1 MAIISII
8 TVNYNNKR
16 GLERTIKSVVSQTYP
31 NIEYIV
37 IDGGS
42 SDESKE
48 LIENNKDNIAYWVS
62 EKDAGIY
69 DAMNK
74 GIAKAS
80 GEYLLFLNSGDY
92 LKDKFA
98 IERVVLKGLTADLE
112 IYRQK
117 FEDGGISPIIRKEE
131 IKPSYFISSVFPHQS
146 TFIRRGLIEKIG
158 GYRADYKIVSDW
170 IFWFEA
176 VVTHK
181 CTYNL
186 NNASFSV
193 MEGGG
198 VSSSMDKCH
207 NEMNRFLDECMDKK
221 YITWDDIYPISEK
234 SQRQDYCGRTFFSV
248 FLNKIAIWI
257 GKRF

>member
-1 MAIISII
+1 MKKTSII

-42 SDESKE
+42 SDGSKE
-48 LIENNKDNIAYWVS
+48 FIENNKDNIAYWVS
-62 EKDAGIY
+62 EKDGGIY

-98 IERVVLKGLTADLE
+98 IERVTRKGLTADLE

-117 FEDGGISPIIRKEE
+117 FEDGGVTPVIKKED
-131 IKPSYFISSVFPHQS
+131 IKPSYFISSVFPHQG
-146 TFIRRGLIEKIG
+146 TFIKKRIIDKVG
-158 GYRADYKIVSDW
+158 GYRTDYKIVSDW
-170 IFWFEA
+170 IFCFEA
-176 VVTHK
+176 VVKYK

-186 NNASFSV
+186 NRDTFSV
-193 MEGGG
+193 MERGG

-207 NEMNRFLDECMDKK
+207 NEMSRFLNECMADK

-234 SQRQDYCGRTFFSV
+234 SQRQDYCDRNPLSSI
-248 FLNKIAIWI
+248 LNKVAIWI
-257 GKRF
+257 GKRL